1 MPFGISESAIK
12 GAYGPMDLSG
22 IYKSIDA
29 ASKRYD
35 AETKLEKQ
43 ALQKEYYT
51 NIGAINRNLPGI
63 RDKDSADVLMHYN
76 KYKIAQQKLIANP
89 RLIDNNPEEYGKLN
103 DEANASY
110 GAAMELITASKKK
123 KDYLTKL
130 VDTARSPSAS
140 KRLKSNALTDIAN
153 FDNMT
158 TKQLNETNVDDLDR
172 LMYQGPDLSKF
183 TKDLD
188 KIGKESKRDVKIKT
202 GTYADFGATIYDL
215 SEITNPFE
223 YSAKISNYI
232 ALQPE
237 SNKFADSL
245 MERFAPQVDNIA
257 SKWDQLGDDFFEQFK
272 DVKGN
277 DMFPIHPTKNGNVRK
292 PDLTFD
298 SGNSAADAVA
308 FLTAQNILSD
318 VPKVKK
324 SGQTDFAEGNEIGK
338 KKMVQA
344 FALETANI
352 LEDMRQKN
360 RLELQQN
367 GYINQVNLMQKDKRL
382 ENNYKMLSGLLGKQ
396 IGFDIQNY
404 TRLTPEKLNEA
415 IGQLRDLS
423 GEVEKS
429 VSNKKGKNTP
439 KKGGFDW
446 GQ

>member
-1 MPFGISESAIK
+1 MPLGISESAIK
-12 GAYGPMDLSG
+12 GAYGPMDFSG

-29 ASKRYD
+29 AYKRYD
-35 AETKLEKQ
+35 AESKLEKQ

-76 KYKIAQQKLIANP
+76 KYKSAQQKLIANP
-89 RLIDNNPEEYGKLN
+89 RLIDSNPEEYGKLN
-103 DEANASY
+103 DEANSSY
-110 GAAMELITASKKK
+110 GATMELITASKSK
-123 KDYLTKL
+123 KDYLKKL
-130 VDTARSPSAS
+130 TDTARSPSAS
-140 KRLKSNALTDIAN
+140 KRLKSNALTDIAS
-153 FDNMT
+153 FDGMT

-172 LMYQGPDLSKF
+172 LMYQGPDLLQVN
-183 TKDLD
+183 KDLD
-188 KIGKESKRDVKIKT
+188 KIGKEAKREVKIKR
-202 GTYADFGATIYDL
+202 GEYADFGATIYDL
-215 SEITNPFE
+215 SKMTNPFE
-223 YSAKISNYI
+223 YSQKISNYI

-237 SNKFADSL
+237 ANKFADTL
-245 MERFAPQVDNIA
+245 MDRFAPKVSNIS

-272 DVKGN
+272 DIKGN
-277 DMFPIHPTKNGNVRK
+277 DMFPIHPTKNGDVRK

-318 VPKVKK
+318 VPEIKKV
-324 SGQTDFAEGNEIGK
+324 GQTEFKEGEIGK
-338 KKMVQA
+338 KKMVQS

-352 LEDMRQKN
+352 LEDMKQKN

-404 TRLTPEKLNEA
+404 TRLTPETFNNA
-415 IGQLRDLS
+415 IKQLKELS

-429 VSNKKGKNTP
+429 VSTKKDKKTTP
-439 KKGGFDW
+439 KPGGFNW
-446 GQ
+446 K